1 MKTVKAK
8 FELSEAEIK
17 DILAMHLWVN
27 PSDICFK
34 VVQMQRDDE
43 YVTAIITKEID
54 IPVNSVESAY
64 EHYCPNNL

>member
-17 DILAMHLWVN
+17 DILAKYLGVN
-27 PSDICFK
+27 PSDVCFK
-34 VVQMQRDDE
+34 VVQMQRDGE
-43 YVTAIITKEID
+43 YITAIITKEIE